1 MWSKKADAIG
11 TDAKSRRRTF
21 LGGNVLEDTRRD
33 IVWKLRYDATR
44 ETLRDTLRNNPNTVS
59 TEDLTDQVYIWRSQV
74 LKDPDPPILLKIR
87 TRLFS

>member
-11 TDAKSRRRTF
+11 TDAKSRRRTLF
-21 LGGNVLEDTRRD
+21 GGNVMED

-59 TEDLTDQVYIWRSQV
+59 TVDLIQWFWIWTIEEDLDRPSLYLTISG
-74 LKDPDPPILLKIR
+74 P
-87 TRLFS
+87 

>member
-59 TEDLTDQVYIWRSQV
+59 TVDLIQWFWIWTIEEDLDRPSLYLTISG
-74 LKDPDPPILLKIR
+74 P
-87 TRLFS
+87 

>member
-11 TDAKSRRRTF
+11 TDAKSRRRTLF
-21 LGGNVLEDTRRD
+21 GGNVMED

-59 TEDLTDQVYIWRSQV
+59 TEDLTDQVNIWRSQV